1 MSPNVGNFVH
11 DLVEMA
17 KAVEVLPKI
26 EAELEDTKHLLN
38 DAEQRVQSRE
48 LHLIDLNKKI
58 EELTA
63 KLQSAEAS
71 RDDAEYRFLEIDEKF
86 TKIRS
91 LVGEIQ
97 GNADQIAT
105 QAAPEQPKEEPKA
118 EETQSQ
124 DQDNTIYAPAPSWAT
139 PTPQNEYPT
148 EASTNTPQASE
159 VAPPDPTASS
169 TAGDGHSPS
178 TADTPT
184 NVQSIGNASTQEN
197 SFRRDN
203 AHVRHRRSLI
213 SIGVTKIILD
223 MLSSVTGSP
232 VAVQNMTTTIV
243 PVVHVKAFYN

>member
-26 EAELEDTKHLLN
+26 EAELEDTKHQLN
-38 DAEQRVQSRE
+38 DAQSQVQARE
-48 LHLIDLNKKI
+48 LRLIELNKKI

-118 EETQSQ
+118 EETQYQEQ
-124 DQDNTIYAPAPSWAT
+124 DIPIFEPAPSWAT
-139 PTPQNEYPT
+139 VAPQNEYPT
-148 EASTNTPQASE
+148 EASTSTPQASE
-159 VAPPDPTASS
+159 VAPPDPTANS

-184 NVQSIGNASTQEN
+184 NVQPIDAASTHN
-197 SFRRDN
+197 DSFRSDNDHSATNKPYLNRRYEDYPRYVEFRDWI
-203 AHVRHRRSLI
+203 AGGGTEYDYHYRSGSARHSA
-213 SIGVTKIILD
+213 S
-223 MLSSVTGSP
+223 
-232 VAVQNMTTTIV
+232 
-243 PVVHVKAFYN
+243 